1 MVARVAAVRAVAT
14 MLLILLLAAS
24 GAAADESP
32 SAPPGTAVVARVL
45 DGQTVVLDTGDVAR
59 LAGIL
64 APVEKAAL
72 EDLVLGQRVTLDYG
86 AVSRDRHGRLLA
98 QFHDAT
104 GRWVQGALVDAG
116 LARVYTTRDSRAP
129 AAALLALERG
139 AREAGRGAWGDGRFV
154 VLAPGTDLPR
164 HAFSLVEG
172 IVRDVA
178 VVRGRTYLN
187 FGADWHSDF
196 TVTIGPKDATLFVEA
211 GLDPAALEGR
221 RVRIRGWIGERNGPM
236 IEATHP
242 EQIEVLEP

>member
-1 MVARVAAVRAVAT
+1 MRAAVT
-14 MLLILLLAAS
+14 LLLTLVLAAPGG
-24 GAAADESP
+24 GADDSP
-32 SAPPGTAVVARVL
+32 TVPPRTAVVARVV
-45 DGQTVVLDTGDVAR
+45 DGQNVVLDTGEEVR

-64 APVEKAAL
+64 APAAKRAL
-72 EDLVLGQRVTLDYG
+72 EDLVLGRTVTLG
-86 AVSRDRHGRLLA
+86 PGEHTRDRHGRLVA
-98 QFHDAT
+98 QLHDAV
-104 GRWVQGALVDAG
+104 GRWVQGALVEAG
-116 LARVYTTRDSRAP
+116 LALVYTTRDSRAQ
-129 AAALLALERG
+129 AGALLALERA

-172 IVRDVA
+172 VVRDVA

-187 FGADWHSDF
+187 FGGDWRTDF

-221 RVRIRGWIGERNGPM
+221 RVRVRGWIGERNGPM